1 MIAIDEHELTFPL
14 EDIGEG
20 FSFRWKPRLHPVEL
34 DHQTQQRSDDF
45 FARENQHIRQNDQS
59 ARGILDLA

>member
-1 MIAIDEHELTFPL
+1 
-14 EDIGEG
+14 
-20 FSFRWKPRLHPVEL
+20 LHPVEL